1 MWYKMIE
8 QSHFLNSLYNQIPK
22 LENVCIEGIYIKEE
36 GRKATLHFDM
46 PFYAENIPKNGLVQ
60 GTTQWSFGQEEAN
73 SCPVF

>member
-22 LENVCIEGIYIKEE
+22 LENVRIDIKEE

-46 PFYAENIPKNGLVQ
+46 QFYAENIPKNGLVQ
-60 GTTQWSFGQEEAN
+60 GTTQLPFKWTFSKFIL
-73 SCPVF
+73 